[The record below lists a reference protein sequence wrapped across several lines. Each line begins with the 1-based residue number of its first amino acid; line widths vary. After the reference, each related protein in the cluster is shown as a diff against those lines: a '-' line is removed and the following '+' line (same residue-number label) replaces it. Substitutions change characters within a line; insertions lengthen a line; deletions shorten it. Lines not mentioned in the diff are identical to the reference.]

1 MRSVHFGIYLRKRKE
16 EVNRKNE
23 MFTLS
28 RTHRKALAV
37 EQLFKTCLPGRC
49 SKTDREHL
57 RIVKRF
63 LLPDNCVL
71 YRLEHKYSSDSLNL
85 RCTVA
90 FSQRSSSSRLIEDE
104 TSNDSDIINN
114 LMDYEDGQEKPD
126 SWRMNKNMQGF
137 SFPTNCVPLCH
148 FFALFE
154 VVAPKL
160 REQCPVA
167 GVGIEISR
175 YALVWKTV
183 LTPSDQPFQ

>member
-1 MRSVHFGIYLRKRKE
+1 
-16 EVNRKNE
+16 

-49 SKTDREHL
+49 SKTNRDHL

-71 YRLEHKYSSDSLNL
+71 YRLEEHKYSSDSLNL
-85 RCTVA
+85 RCT
-90 FSQRSSSSRLIEDE
+90 
-104 TSNDSDIINN
+104 
-114 LMDYEDGQEKPD
+114 
-126 SWRMNKNMQGF
+126 
-137 SFPTNCVPLCH
+137 
-148 FFALFE
+148 
-154 VVAPKL
+154 VAPKL

-175 YALVWKTV
+175 YALACKTV